1 MRSDMQMHI
10 HTIGFQVFAVL
21 RHGAI
26 PVTKNHQLASHI
38 PQGHKIGSGLIA
50 RRPDVWLSA
59 RGFKSPLY
67 TDLTPRRPRCV
78 GHGWLRPQS

>member
-59 RGFKSPLY
+59 RGLSHLFIQISRQGALAA
-67 TDLTPRRPRCV
+67 
-78 GHGWLRPQS
+78 